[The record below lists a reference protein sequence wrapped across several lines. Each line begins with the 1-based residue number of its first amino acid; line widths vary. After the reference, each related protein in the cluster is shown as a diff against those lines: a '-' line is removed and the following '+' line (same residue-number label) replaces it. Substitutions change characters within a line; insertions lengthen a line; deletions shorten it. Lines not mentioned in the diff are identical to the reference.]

1 MTKTT
6 VKRWIFSLFPSPT
19 LLLGVACSLLS
30 THTVA
35 ASNDIAQ
42 AIPVSMNEAP
52 PPWSGPGAGAAVPTG
67 LPPIASVAA
76 PASGG
81 VENWYRN
88 RRRSM
93 EKPTDELG
101 SLQAAAQA
109 GDANA
114 QYRLAMLLRS
124 SDNPQANIAQSI
136 KWQQSAAEAGNAEAQ
151 YGLGLLYAN
160 GQYVASDS
168 NKAREWF
175 QKAADQGYVAAR
187 LAMLSLNNGAP
198 ALAVATSG
206 RLRNA
211 AAEEQ
216 LASAP
221 APTPVLP
228 APPESA
234 PVPMPMPPAP
244 PENVPPPARSPDT
257 EQLAALQLEAEP
269 EPATPAGLP
278 SLTPKFAPTV
288 DPASR
293 PEPVA
298 MTASLQTPNNAGA
311 SSNMDMTGIEPAV
324 LRQSAEAGD
333 KQAQLMLG
341 TMYEDGVN
349 GLPSDL
355 REAAYWYE
363 QAARQDYPKAQYN
376 LGLLY
381 EDGRGV
387 TQNFKQA
394 AYWYDKAAKAGFSE
408 AQNNLGV
415 LFVLGNGV
423 KKDPKRAAKLFT
435 DSASQGNADA
445 QRNLDMLRNN

>member
-30 THTVA
+30 THAVA

-52 PPWSGPGAGAAVPTG
+52 PPWSGPGAEAVASTG
-67 LPPIASVAA
+67 LPPTASAAA

-93 EKPTDELG
+93 EKPTDQLG
-101 SLQAAAQA
+101 NLQAAAQA

-198 ALAVATSG
+198 ALAIASSG

-221 APTPVLP
+221 APTPT
-228 APPESA
+228 
-234 PVPMPMPPAP
+234 PAP
-244 PENVPPPARSPDT
+244 PENVPPPASPDT
-257 EQLAALQLEAEP
+257 EKLAALQLEAEP
-269 EPATPAGLP
+269 QPAAPAGLP

-288 DPASR
+288 APASR

-298 MTASLQTPNNAGA
+298 MTASLQTPSNAGA

-341 TMYEDGVN
+341 TMYEDGVG